1 MLKDEWLLKQIVR
14 DIQELGRS
22 DIIFKTDGEPAI
34 VAVQNAVQAMRK
46 ASTVPRN
53 PPAYNPQSN
62 GPCEKAVQDVT
73 AQMRAIVIG
82 LEARLGVT
90 LVEGSA
96 VFQWALEHAT
106 FLLNHFNVG
115 KDGMT
120 PYERLT
126 KRKWNRPLVEFG
138 EMILAKNCT
147 TEATAREKEEAKE
160 KDGMAMHGVHMS
172 RPNTS

>member
-1 MLKDEWLLKQIVR
+1 MAFGHYIKCQGLKDEWIVKQIVH
-14 DIQELGRS
+14 DIQQLGKS
-22 DIIFKTDGEPAI
+22 YIILKTDGVPAI

-73 AQMRAIVIG
+73 VQMVAIVVG
-82 LEARLGVT
+82 LEASLGEI

-106 FLLNHFNVG
+106 F
-115 KDGMT
+115 
-120 PYERLT
+120 RLT
-126 KRKWNRPLVEFG
+126 PKIVAAAGEFVSTVVRFFAG
-138 EMILAKNCT
+138 
-147 TEATAREKEEAKE
+147 TALPPVVFVIIPSVQKSKLTR
-160 KDGMAMHGVHMS
+160 
-172 RPNTS
+172 